1 MKQFTI
7 ELDDTICIWLEHI
20 SALANEPI
28 EKLIANSVYSQIA
41 TVEDGIVEVFT
52 YHE

>member
-7 ELDDTICIWLEHI
+7 ESDDAICVWLEHI
-20 SALANEPI
+20 SALTNEPI

-41 TVEDGIVEVFT
+41 AVEDGIVKVFT
-52 YHE
+52 YNE

>member
-7 ELDDTICIWLEHI
+7 DLDDTICIWLEHI
-20 SALANEPI
+20 SALTNEPI

-41 TVEDGIVEVFT
+41 TVEDGIVKVFT
-52 YHE
+52 YNE

>member
-7 ELDDTICIWLEHI
+7 ELDDNICIWLEHI
-20 SALANEPI
+20 SALTNEPI

-41 TVEDGIVEVFT
+41 TGEDGIVEVFT